1 MPMTPDQ
8 IIEEA
13 SHLPYA
19 QVAELVDRLMLTLD
33 TAADS
38 EIAAAWKS
46 ETRRR
51 LTELEDGRV
60 QAIPGDVVSQRIRQI
75 VGR

>member
-13 SHLPYA
+13 SHWPHE

-33 TAADS
+33 SVPDS
-38 EIAAAWKS
+38 EITAAWKQA
-46 ETRRR
+46 TRRR

-60 QAIPGDVVSQRIRQI
+60 QAIPGEVVSHRIRQI